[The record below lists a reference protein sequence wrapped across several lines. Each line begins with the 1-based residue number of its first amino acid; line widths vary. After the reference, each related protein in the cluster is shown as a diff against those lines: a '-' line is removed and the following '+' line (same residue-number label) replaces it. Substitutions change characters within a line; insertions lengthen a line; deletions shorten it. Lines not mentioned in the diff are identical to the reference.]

1 MSRLAAILTGCL
13 LLGCAP
19 IQTARE
25 NTQAYLDYVDENY
38 DCIGV
43 EIKNEA
49 AICLDDVA
57 LTVTVTF

>member
-1 MSRLAAILTGCL
+1 MYARLALLSLTM
-13 LLGCAP
+13 LGCAP

-25 NTQAYLDYVDENY
+25 NTKAYLDYVDENY